1 MRISQ
6 AWRWL
11 TCAIVCAVLLG
22 GSAWAQ
28 AILPRDVRERILQ
41 AVVQVAPLDPS
52 TGRLV
57 GTAGSGTVVSPD
69 GFVLTNFHVV
79 ADEQTNRAYEWHAIF
94 TTDPRAPDREP
105 AHSYYA
111 RYVAGDPRL
120 DLAIVQIVEDAQ
132 ERPLPADFVFLSMP
146 VGDSNSLIPGD
157 PITVVG
163 YPEISGTTIT
173 FTTGVVSGFLG
184 EDLTAGGKQWI
195 KTDAKLGRGNSGGAA
210 FDEYGVLV
218 GIPTL
223 RRTMMEE
230 RYVEQQDYLRP
241 VNLAWPLLTAHVANV
256 NRAGGVGS
264 QVAAVPA
271 IAVPSGPPTAV
282 PSAPPTAA
290 PGTTPPLTPVPL
302 PPAGATP
309 TPAPPVA
316 QPSAPAF
323 AVLTE
328 RGTLGPGAATLPS
341 GEYFVEHEVRLDAGV
356 PVTFELSSSA
366 FDAYLLV
373 HDPNGA
379 RVLEVDDSPGHGSD
393 VVEAYLPEAGGTYA
407 VVVTTYAPGESG
419 DYLLR
424 VTGAGATGAAP
435 PPETSPMPP
444 AAGGA
449 PLLFERGQLSHA
461 DFTLDDGEYVDVF
474 SLSLTPGTPLWVT
487 LSSTEF
493 DAYLV
498 VLGPDERVVL
508 LVDDSPGHGLDVS
521 TAFVPPDAGDYLFAV
536 TSAYPGETGAYL
548 LTVTEGGATGDA
560 GTPATAGT
568 TPAAVGAGSGLVG
581 PLALGA
587 QARAE
592 LAGVRQGV
600 AYHTYVVD
608 VPTGAA
614 QLVIEMA
621 ADADLDLFL
630 KHGSE
635 IVSLGDDG
643 DWDYRD
649 IDVAP
654 RASFTVAQPA
664 PGRWF
669 VDVVWFDGGDATA
682 RYTLRAR

>member
-1 MRISQ
+1 MRISK

-11 TCAIVCAVLLG
+11 ACAMVCVALLG

-28 AILPRDVRERILQ
+28 AVLPRDVRERILQ

-79 ADEQTNRAYEWHAIF
+79 ADEQTNRAYPWHAIF

-105 AHSYYA
+105 ALSYFA

-132 ERPLPADFVFLSMP
+132 ERPLPVDFVFLSMP

-241 VNLAWPLLTAHVANV
+241 VNLAWPLLTTHVANV
-256 NRAGGVGS
+256 HRSGGVGS

-271 IAVPSGPPTAV
+271 
-282 PSAPPTAA
+282 
-290 PGTTPPLTPVPL
+290 
-302 PPAGATP
+302 
-309 TPAPPVA
+309 VA
-316 QPSAPAF
+316 QPSAPAA

-341 GEYFVEHEVRLDAGV
+341 GEYFAEHEVRLAAGV

-373 HDPNGA
+373 HAPDGS

-393 VVEAYLPEAGGTYA
+393 VVEAYLPEVGGTYA
-407 VVVTTYAPGESG
+407 VVVTTFAPGEIG
-419 DYLLR
+419 AYLLR
-424 VTGAGATGAAP
+424 VTGTGAVAAAP
-435 PPETSPMPP
+435 TTP
-444 AAGGA
+444 APGGA

-493 DAYLV
+493 DVYLV
-498 VLGPDERVVL
+498 VLGPDEGVVL
-508 LVDDSPGHGLDVS
+508 LVDDSPGHGLDVA
-521 TAFVPPDAGDYLFAV
+521 TAFVPPVAGDYLFAV

-548 LTVTEGGATGDA
+548 LTIAEGGAEGEA
-560 GTPATAGT
+560 ALPAMGGATPPT
-568 TPAAVGAGSGLVG
+568 VGSGSGLVG
-581 PLALGA
+581 PLALGE

-608 VPTGAA
+608 VPAGAA

-621 ADADLDLFL
+621 ADVDLDLFL

-635 IVSLGDDG
+635 IVSLGDAG

-649 IDVAP
+649 ITVAP
-654 RASFTVAQPA
+654 RASFTVAWPA